1 MSKIFEYTNDVSL
14 NRSARIRRSISN
26 SGYARQERGSPT
38 FYSMEVN
45 LPLLTKA
52 KYDEVEAELLGLEDG
67 IDFKTTSIPSIINL
81 TFANG
86 SITAQTGLTITV
98 VNANTSGVDVQL
110 ANVDL
115 SSNVKAGDFIQ
126 FNSST
131 KVYQIKEDATAT
143 AGNLLTFKLMT
154 GAINP
159 IVSGNTFTYGNAV
172 QFKMLLNGR
181 PPVTIVPGPGFNYYQ
196 YGSFNFQEIL

>member
-1 MSKIFEYTNDVSL
+1 MSKIFEYTNDISL
-14 NRSARIRRSISN
+14 SRTARVRRSISN
-26 SGYARQERGSPT
+26 SGFARQERGSPT

-45 LPLLTKA
+45 LPLLTKS
-52 KYDEVEAELLGLEDG
+52 KYDEVESELLSLIDG
-67 IDFKTTSIPSIINL
+67 IDFKTTSLPSNINL

-86 SITAQTGLTITV
+86 NITAQSGLTITV
-98 VNANTSGVDVQL
+98 VDNNTSGVDVQL

-126 FNSST
+126 FSSST

-143 AGNLLTFKLMT
+143 GGNLLTFKLMT

-159 IVSGNTFTYGNAV
+159 IVSGNTFTYGNGV
-172 QFKMLLNGR
+172 QFKLLLNGR
-181 PPVTIVPGPGFNYYQ
+181 PNVTVVPGPGYNYYA
-196 YGSFNFQEIL
+196 YGSFEFQEVL

>member
-1 MSKIFEYTNDVSL
+1 MSKIFEYTNDISL
-14 NRSARIRRSISN
+14 NRTARIRRSISN

-45 LPLLTKA
+45 LPLLTKT
-52 KYDEVEAELLGLEDG
+52 KYDEVESELLGLIDG
-67 IDFKTTSIPSIINL
+67 IDFKTTSLPSNINL

-86 SITAQTGLTITV
+86 SIIPQSGLTITV

-110 ANVDL
+110 ANVDN

-126 FNSST
+126 FSSST
-131 KVYQIKEDATAT
+131 KVYQIKEDATASSNT
-143 AGNLLTFKLMT
+143 ISFKLMT

-159 IVSGNTFTYGNAV
+159 IVSTNTFTYGNGV
-172 QFKMLLNGR
+172 QFKLLLNGR
-181 PPVTIVPGPGFNYYQ
+181 PNVTVVPGPGYNYYA
-196 YGSFNFQEIL
+196 YGSFEFQEVL

>member
-126 FNSST
+126 FSSST
-131 KVYQIKEDATAT
+131 KVYQIKADATAT

-159 IVSGNTFTYGNAV
+159 IISGNTFTYGNAV

>member
-14 NRSARIRRSISN
+14 NRSARVRRSISN

-38 FYSMEVN
+38 FYSMQLS
-45 LPLLTKA
+45 LPLLTKT

-86 SITAQTGLTITV
+86 SITAQCGLTITV
-98 VNANTSGVDVQL
+98 VNANTNGVDVQL
-110 ANVDL
+110 ANVDN

-126 FNSST
+126 FSSST
-131 KVYQIKEDATAT
+131 KVYQIKADATASS
-143 AGNLLTFKLMT
+143 NILTFKLMT

-159 IVSGNTFTYGNAV
+159 IVAGNTFTLGNGV
-172 QFKMLLNGR
+172 QFKMMLNGR
-181 PPVTIVPGPGFNYYQ
+181 PNVNVVPGPGFNYYQ
-196 YGSFNFQEIL
+196 YGPFNFQEIL

>member
-1 MSKIFEYTNDVSL
+1 MSKIFEYTNDISL

-45 LPLLTKA
+45 LPLLTKS
-52 KYDEVEAELLGLEDG
+52 KYDEVESELLSLIDG
-67 IDFKTTSIPSIINL
+67 IDFKTTSLPSNINL

-86 SITAQTGLTITV
+86 SIIAQSGLTITV
-98 VNANTSGVDVQL
+98 VDANTSGVDVQL
-110 ANVDL
+110 ANVDN

-126 FNSST
+126 FSSST
-131 KVYQIKEDATAT
+131 KVYQIKEDATASS
-143 AGNLLTFKLMT
+143 NIISFKLMT

-159 IVSGNTFTYGNAV
+159 IVSPNTFTYGNGV
-172 QFKMLLNGR
+172 QFKLLLNGR
-181 PPVTIVPGPGFNYYQ
+181 PNVTVVPGPGYNYYA
-196 YGSFNFQEIL
+196 YGSFEFQEVL

>member
-1 MSKIFEYTNDVSL
+1 MSKIFEYTNDISL
-14 NRSARIRRSISN
+14 SRSARIRRSISN

-38 FYSMEVN
+38 FYSMQLS
-45 LPLLTKA
+45 LPLLTKT

-86 SITAQTGLTITV
+86 SITAQSGSTITV

-110 ANVDL
+110 ANVDN

-126 FNSST
+126 FSSST
-131 KVYQIKEDATAT
+131 KVYQIKADATAST
-143 AGNLLTFKLMT
+143 NIISFKLMT

-159 IVSGNTFTYGNAV
+159 IVSGNTFTYGNGV

-181 PPVTIVPGPGFNYYQ
+181 PNVNVVPGPGFNYYQ
-196 YGSFNFQEIL
+196 YGPFNFQEIL

>member
-86 SITAQTGLTITV
+86 SITAQSGLTITV
-98 VNANTSGVDVQL
+98 VDANTSGVDVQL
-110 ANVDL
+110 ANVNL

-126 FNSST
+126 FSSST
-131 KVYQIKEDATAT
+131 KVYQIKADATAT

-159 IVSGNTFTYGNAV
+159 IISGNTFTYGNAV

>member
-1 MSKIFEYTNDVSL
+1 MSKIFEYTNSVSL
-14 NRSARIRRSISN
+14 NRASRVRRSISN
-26 SGYARQERGSPT
+26 SGYARIERGSPT

-52 KYDEVEAELLGLEDG
+52 KYDEVEAELLGITDG
-67 IDFKTTSIPSIINL
+67 IDFKTTDLPSTINL

-86 SITAQTGLTITV
+86 TITPQSGLTITV
-98 VNANTSGVDVQL
+98 VDANTSGEDVQL
-110 ANVDL
+110 SNVAL

-126 FNSST
+126 FSSSS
-131 KVYQIKEDATAT
+131 KVYQIKADANASS
-143 AGNLLTFKLMT
+143 NLLTFKLMT

-159 IVSGNTFTYGNAV
+159 IVSGNTFTYGNGV

-181 PPVTIVPGPGFNYYQ
+181 PNVTVVPGPGFNYYA
-196 YGSFNFQEIL
+196 YDTFNFQEIL

>member
-1 MSKIFEYTNDVSL
+1 MSSIFQYTNNLKLS
-14 NRSARIRRSISN
+14 RSARIRRSISN

-38 FYSMEVN
+38 FYSMEAS
-45 LPLLTKA
+45 LPLLTKTQ
-52 KYDEVEAELLGLEDG
+52 YDTVEAELLGLQDG
-67 IDFKTTSIPSIINL
+67 IDFKTTSLPSNINV

-86 SITAQTGLTITV
+86 SITAQSGLTITV

-110 ANVDL
+110 ANVNL

-126 FNSST
+126 FSSST
-131 KVYQIKEDATAT
+131 KVYQIKADATAT

-154 GAINP
+154 GAINS
-159 IVSGNTFTYGNAV
+159 ITSTDTITYGNGV

-181 PPVTIVPGPGFNYYQ
+181 PNVTVVPGPGYNYYQ
-196 YGSFNFQEIL
+196 YDVFNFQEVL

>member
-1 MSKIFEYTNDVSL
+1 MSKIFEYTNDISL
-14 NRSARIRRSISN
+14 NRSARVRRSISN

-38 FYSMEVN
+38 FYSLEVN

-52 KYDEVEAELLGLEDG
+52 KYDEVEAELLGITDG
-67 IDFKTTSIPSIINL
+67 IDFKTTNLPSTINL

-86 SITAQTGLTITV
+86 SIIPQSGLTIEV

-126 FNSST
+126 FSSST
-131 KVYQIKEDATAT
+131 KVYQIKENSNAIV
-143 AGNLLTFKLMT
+143 GNLLNFKLNT

-159 IVSGNTFTYGNAV
+159 ITNGDTFTYGNGV

-181 PPVTIVPGPGFNYYQ
+181 PNVSVIPGPGYNYYS
-196 YGSFNFQEIL
+196 YDSFNFQEIL